1 MSWIY
6 ASIGLCAAQILAV
19 LLLLSRGS
27 SLRPPLAP
35 YFWGCF
41 AVLVSDGVGLYGA
54 CQYQAPNVWVPA
66 LLWSDVSS
74 GLLMRGFLV
83 YRAWRMA
90 SLSRYT
96 AKVLSLAIA
105 ICVLLPA
112 QFRSA
117 LVGLIIFVL
126 IVSNSSQMVYV
137 RYFEA

>member
-27 SLRPPLAP
+27 SLRPP

-54 CQYQAPNVWVPA
+54 WQYQAPNVWVPA
-66 LLWSDVSS
+66 SLWSDVSP

-96 AKVLSLAIA
+96 AKVVHYFLVPTLWMHLSLAIA

-117 LVGLIIFVL
+117 L
-126 IVSNSSQMVYV
+126 MVYV
-137 RYFEA
+137 RYSGGK